1 MRQKDGPEIAKTLF
15 VVFNNCQLHVNSA
28 KHMPNKPLY
37 IIMWSDR
44 AFGNSGN
51 GRLKRKTEMV
61 KMKIVYFQIH
71 TSLKRPPV
79 KQDH

>member
-1 MRQKDGPEIAKTLF
+1 MYQLYFIS
-15 VVFNNCQLHVNSA
+15 VFPMA
-28 KHMPNKPLY
+28 TK
-37 IIMWSDR
+37 W

-51 GRLKRKTEMV
+51 GKQKWKTEV
-61 KMKIVYFQIH
+61 KMKIIYCLVH

>member
-1 MRQKDGPEIAKTLF
+1 MMI
-15 VVFNNCQLHVNSA
+15 
-28 KHMPNKPLY
+28 LY
-37 IIMWSDR
+37 G

-51 GRLKRKTEMV
+51 GKQKWKTEMV
-61 KMKIVYFQIH
+61 KMKIVYCLVH